1 MQKGKYTMNILW
13 KITYIQNGEE
23 KELSSFNKK
32 TMIKEYLDIMNSNDI
47 SNLKM
52 WKNDKDYTVTLN
64 KFLSK

>member
-1 MQKGKYTMNILW
+1 MNILW